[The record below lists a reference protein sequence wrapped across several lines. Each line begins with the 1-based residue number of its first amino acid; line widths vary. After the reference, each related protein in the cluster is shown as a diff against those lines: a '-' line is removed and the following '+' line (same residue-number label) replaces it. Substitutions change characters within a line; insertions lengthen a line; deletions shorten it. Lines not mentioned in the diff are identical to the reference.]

1 MTATSPRPLPGPPD
15 IASSLRTPQRGG
27 AIPGL
32 RHRQVGPADPVK
44 AAEIDRRLEAWA
56 RRLDLFPEAWKG
68 DFSGFQFGRAVVL
81 QHPGAADLERLT
93 VAGELLLAENVVDSC
108 YCEEDEGRGGARR
121 GLGGRLI
128 MAQSAIDPYH
138 GVPELEAEWREGVQ
152 ADGPLRSYHFALKD
166 YAALATPSQTTRFVH
181 DIARLHLGYLAE
193 AAWAETRYV
202 PRIWEYLVMRQFNN
216 FRPCLSIVDA
226 VDGYELPEALYA
238 RPEIQRV
245 TALAC
250 NATTIV
256 NDLYSFTKELASD
269 PTHLNLPQVVAAN
282 DRCGLKAAYLKS
294 VEIHNRIMAAFE
306 EESALLSMRL
316 AARGALHPEPVRLG
330 GRRITSGTPPTATA
344 TTCPTTGD
352 RPSHDR
358 TSDPPARGVTVD
370 HHPPRRYQG
379 RPGADPVDV
388 PEPCRGLL
396 ERRGEPGQPRTGQA
410 RRPLPPP
417 LRRRGGRPHGPRRA
431 GSGPAA

>member
-1 MTATSPRPLPGPPD
+1 MSTPSLPGPPD
-15 IASSLRTPQRGG
+15 IASTLRAGRPGG

-32 RHRQVGPADPVK
+32 RYRKVAPADPVK

-81 QHPGAADLERLT
+81 QHPEAADLERLT

-138 GVPELEAEWREGVQ
+138 GIPELEEEWREGVR
-152 ADGPLRSYHFALKD
+152 ADGPLRSYHFALTD
-166 YAALATPSQTTRFVH
+166 YAVLATPSQTDRFVH

-193 AAWAETRYV
+193 AAWSETRYV
-202 PRIWEYLVMRQFNN
+202 PRVWEYLVMRQFNN

-282 DRCGLKAAYLKS
+282 ERCGLKAAYLRS
-294 VEIHNRIMAAFE
+294 VEIHNRIMEAFD
-306 EESALLSMRL
+306 EESALLS
-316 AARGALHPEPVRLG
+316 A
-330 GRRITSGTPPTATA
+330 TSPLVERYTRSLSDWVAGNHEWHATN
-344 TTCPTTGD
+344 
-352 RPSHDR
+352 SH
-358 TSDPPARGVTVD
+358 
-370 HHPPRRYQG
+370 RYH
-379 RPGADPVDV
+379 
-388 PEPCRGLL
+388 
-396 ERRGEPGQPRTGQA
+396 
-410 RRPLPPP
+410 LPNYW
-417 LRRRGGRPHGPRRA
+417 
-431 GSGPAA
+431 

>member
-1 MTATSPRPLPGPPD
+1 MNAQSLPGPPD
-15 IASSLRTPQRGG
+15 IASTLRAGRPGG

-32 RHRQVGPADPVK
+32 RYRKVAPADPVK

-81 QHPGAADLERLT
+81 QHPEAADLERLT

-138 GVPELEAEWREGVQ
+138 GIPELEEEWREGVR
-152 ADGPLRSYHFALKD
+152 ADGPLRSYHFALQD
-166 YAALATPSQTTRFVH
+166 YAALATPSQTDRFVH

-193 AAWAETRYV
+193 ASWAETRYV
-202 PRIWEYLVMRQFNN
+202 PRVWEYLVMRQFNN

-282 DRCGLKAAYLKS
+282 ERCGLKAAYLRS
-294 VEIHNRIMAAFE
+294 VEIHNRIMEAFD
-306 EESALLSMRL
+306 EESALLS
-316 AARGALHPEPVRLG
+316 A
-330 GRRITSGTPPTATA
+330 TSPLVERYTRSLSDWVAGNHEWHATN
-344 TTCPTTGD
+344 
-352 RPSHDR
+352 SH
-358 TSDPPARGVTVD
+358 
-370 HHPPRRYQG
+370 RYH
-379 RPGADPVDV
+379 
-388 PEPCRGLL
+388 
-396 ERRGEPGQPRTGQA
+396 
-410 RRPLPPP
+410 LPNYW
-417 LRRRGGRPHGPRRA
+417 
-431 GSGPAA
+431 

>member
-1 MTATSPRPLPGPPD
+1 MTATSSRSLPGPPD
-15 IASSLRTPQRGG
+15 IAGSLRAPRRGG

-32 RHRQVGPADPVK
+32 RHRQVASADPVK

-81 QHPGAADLERLT
+81 QHPGAVDLERLT

-138 GVPELEAEWREGVQ
+138 GVPELEAEWREGVR
-152 ADGPLRSYHFALKD
+152 ADGPLRSYHFALED

-202 PRIWEYLVMRQFNN
+202 PRVWEYLVMRQFNN

-306 EESALLSMRL
+306 EESALLS
-316 AARGALHPEPVRLG
+316 
-330 GRRITSGTPPTATA
+330 
-344 TTCPTTGD
+344 
-352 RPSHDR
+352 
-358 TSDPPARGVTVD
+358 
-370 HHPPRRYQG
+370 
-379 RPGADPVDV
+379 
-388 PEPCRGLL
+388 
-396 ERRGEPGQPRTGQA
+396 
-410 RRPLPPP
+410 
-417 LRRRGGRPHGPRRA
+417 A
-431 GSGPAA
+431 GSPLVERYTRSLSDWVAGNHEWHATNSHRYHLPNYW

>member
-1 MTATSPRPLPGPPD
+1 MSTQSLPGPPD
-15 IASSLRTPQRGG
+15 IASTLRAGRQGG

-32 RHRQVGPADPVK
+32 RYRKVAPADPVK

-81 QHPGAADLERLT
+81 QHPEAADLERLT

-138 GVPELEAEWREGVQ
+138 GVPELEEEWREGVR
-152 ADGPLRSYHFALKD
+152 ADGPLRSYHFALGD
-166 YAALATPSQTTRFVH
+166 YAVLATPSQTDRFVH

-193 AAWAETRYV
+193 ATWAETRYV
-202 PRIWEYLVMRQFNN
+202 PRVWEYLVMRQFNN

-282 DRCGLKAAYLKS
+282 ERCGLKAAYLRS
-294 VEIHNRIMAAFE
+294 VEIHNRIMEAFD
-306 EESALLSMRL
+306 EESALLS
-316 AARGALHPEPVRLG
+316 A
-330 GRRITSGTPPTATA
+330 TSPLVERYTRSLSDWVAGNHEWHATN
-344 TTCPTTGD
+344 
-352 RPSHDR
+352 SH
-358 TSDPPARGVTVD
+358 
-370 HHPPRRYQG
+370 RYH
-379 RPGADPVDV
+379 
-388 PEPCRGLL
+388 
-396 ERRGEPGQPRTGQA
+396 
-410 RRPLPPP
+410 LPNYW
-417 LRRRGGRPHGPRRA
+417 
-431 GSGPAA
+431 